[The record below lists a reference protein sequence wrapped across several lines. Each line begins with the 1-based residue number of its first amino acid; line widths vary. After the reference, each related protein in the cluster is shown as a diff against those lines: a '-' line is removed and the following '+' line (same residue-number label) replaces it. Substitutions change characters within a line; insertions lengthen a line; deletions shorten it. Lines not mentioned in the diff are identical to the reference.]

1 MYHSLLLHSS
11 ADGYLGCFHVLAIIN
26 SDAMNIGVFLNLD
39 VLMTVQLYA
48 LVVTSMTAF

>member
-1 MYHSLLLHSS
+1 MNILKYFL
-11 ADGYLGCFHVLAIIN
+11 ADGHLGCFHVLAIIN

>member
-1 MYHSLLLHSS
+1 MKFLLAAYHYQHL
-11 ADGYLGCFHVLAIIN
+11 AVLI
-26 SDAMNIGVFLNLD
+26 SLNLD